1 MREAA
6 ETDETIEHVIEVI
19 DQAVHIVLR
28 LLYRAS
34 LQTERPQLN

>member
-19 DQAVHIVLR
+19 DQAGISCCALG
-28 LLYRAS
+28 S
-34 LQTERPQLN
+34 LQRERPELN